1 MLRDSTS
8 VECPKRERQISDSDH
23 SSCTRLYD
31 GSGEEIRYEEFVMHD
46 DQYCIDEDIRLLCS
60 SKTNDRPQV
69 EEEEKHPVLDEL
81 NQEYTEK
88 NLIG

>member
-1 MLRDSTS
+1 
-8 VECPKRERQISDSDH
+8 
-23 SSCTRLYD
+23 
-31 GSGEEIRYEEFVMHD
+31 MHD

-81 NQEYTEK
+81 KQGYTEK